1 MLCGHNRHDFDRTKL
16 SRPRLTICLIQINP
30 AWFGFSPI
38 DIYSRVIKTG
48 DVVSLYF
55 LSTQDPGCHP
65 IWEELGRVCLLY
77 SKERVISH
85 ESLCASYMR
94 SRCFL
99 PCAYR
104 LEVKYC

>member
-1 MLCGHNRHDFDRTKL
+1 MLCGHNRH
-16 SRPRLTICLIQINP
+16 TICLIQINP
-30 AWFGFSPI
+30 SWFGYSPI

-65 IWEELGRVCLLY
+65 IWEELGRVCLAC

-85 ESLCASYMR
+85 ESLCVSHMR
-94 SRCFL
+94 SKCFL
-99 PCAYR
+99 PCA
-104 LEVKYC
+104 